1 VLISGYRWTKF
12 TPLFTPLKNMKVGIQ
27 NKEGRLILVWNDGN
41 RRTMAIGMPDT
52 PPGRALA
59 DKIKAEI
66 EWDWHIGQYD
76 STKLKYMPRTLGS
89 NATEISAPELFD
101 HFTKYQAKDK
111 KLSQSS
117 IDTRYHPLKRML
129 EKHLSIPANDVGR
142 RQAEKLADICDDTL
156 TAGTAKARFWLLASC
171 WDWAKGRFHVVD
183 ENPFRGFNRRF
194 QTTEPRL
201 RPKPFTADEIAKIL
215 GEFRV
220 NVYYSH
226 YHDYVVFLMG
236 VGCRIGEAAGLRW
249 QHVADDCESVHIC
262 RSITRGRE
270 GRTKTKRE
278 RVVNLSPAIIAML
291 KARKT
296 SQQPQP
302 NDLVF
307 STPNGLPIND
317 RNFRRR
323 AWTEVLKTAGVAY
336 RKPYTCRS
344 TAASHALANGEDYV
358 SVAKALGHSPKVL
371 HDNYA
376 DVIES
381 RSVINTL
388 ELIQSAYSGGG
399 DHE

>member
-1 VLISGYRWTKF
+1 
-12 TPLFTPLKNMKVGIQ
+12 MKVGIQ

-52 PPGRALA
+52 SPGRALA

-76 STKLKYMPRTLGS
+76 STKLKYMPRTLGR
-89 NATEISAPELFD
+89 NATEISVPELFD
-101 HFTKYQAKDK
+101 RFTKFQAKDK
-111 KLSQSS
+111 KLSESS
-117 IDTRYHPLKRML
+117 IETRYQPLKRML
-129 EKHLSIPANDVGR
+129 EKYLNIPANDVGR
-142 RQAEKLADICDDTL
+142 RQVERFADVADETL

-171 WDWAKGRFHVVD
+171 WDWAKGRYHVVE

-194 QTTEPRL
+194 QSTENRPK
-201 RPKPFTADEIAKIL
+201 PKPFTADEISKIL
-215 GEFRV
+215 AEFRV

-226 YHDYVVFLMG
+226 YHDYVVFLLG

-249 QHVADDCESVHIC
+249 QYVADDCESVNIC

-270 GRTKTKRE
+270 GQTKTKRE
-278 RVVNLSPAIIAML
+278 RTVNLSPAIIAML
-291 KARKT
+291 KARKA
-296 SQQPQP
+296 SRQPQP

-307 STPNGLPIND
+307 STPTGLSIND
-317 RNFRRR
+317 KNFCRR
-323 AWTEVLKTAGVAY
+323 AWKTVLREAGVAY
-336 RKPYTCRS
+336 RRPYTCRK
-344 TAASHALANGEDYV
+344 TAASHALAKREDYV
-358 SVAKALGHSPKVL
+358 SVAKALGHSPRVL

-376 DVIES
+376 DIIES

-388 ELIQSAYSGGG
+388 ELIQSVYSGGG